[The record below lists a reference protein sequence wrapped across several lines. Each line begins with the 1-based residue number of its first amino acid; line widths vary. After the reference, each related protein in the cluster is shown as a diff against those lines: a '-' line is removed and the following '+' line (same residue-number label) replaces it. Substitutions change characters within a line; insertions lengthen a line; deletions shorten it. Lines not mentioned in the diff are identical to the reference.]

1 MLDKLRNDPPGE
13 RFQRQYDRLQ
23 QHSAVV
29 RVLLSIA
36 GGLLVAAGV
45 AFLVLPGPG
54 LPLLVVGLGMLAGLS
69 HKLARALDRAEPF
82 VRAQLHRV
90 ARRWRQ
96 LTGYGKAAIVAVA
109 ALITAGVGF
118 GVVQIVA

>member
-23 QHSAVV
+23 QRSAVV

-45 AFLVLPGPG
+45 AFMVLPGPG

-82 VRAQLHRV
+82 IRRQLHRV
-90 ARRWRQ
+90 ARHWRE
-96 LTGYGKAAIVAVA
+96 LTGYGKAAIVAVGVV
-109 ALITAGVGF
+109 ITAGVGF